1 MTEQNK
7 AVVRRLFD
15 EVWNGGNLDV
25 IPELYGTDFVA
36 HYRPPV
42 DFGEG
47 LDGVRAAVQRMRT
60 AFPDY
65 HEEVRL
71 LIAEGEFVVAWFTVT
86 GTHEG
91 DLGHAPPTGKRFEIE
106 EIAIFRLRDG
116 KVVEQRGIP
125 ESWLLRQQLGLLS
138 TLTQERS

>member
-15 EVWNGGNLDV
+15 EVWNRGNLGV

-36 HYRPPV
+36 HYRPPT

-47 LDGVRAAVQRMRT
+47 LEGVRAIVRRVRT

-71 LIAEGEFVVAWFTVT
+71 MIAEGEYVVVWFTIT
-86 GTHEG
+86 GTNEG
-91 DLGHAPPTGKRFEIE
+91 NLGDSPPTGRRIEIE

-125 ESWLLRQQLGLLS
+125 ERLLLLQQLGLLS
-138 TLTQERS
+138 TLTQERP

>member
-15 EVWNGGNLDV
+15 EVWNRGNLGV

-36 HYRPPV
+36 HYRPPT

-47 LDGVRAAVQRMRT
+47 LEGVRSSGACGP
-60 AFPDY
+60 FPDY

-71 LIAEGEFVVAWFTVT
+71 MIAEGEYVVVWFTIT
-86 GTHEG
+86 GTNEG
-91 DLGHAPPTGKRFEIE
+91 NLGDSPPTGKRIEAE

-125 ESWLLRQQLGLLS
+125 ERLLLLKQLGLLS
-138 TLTQERS
+138 TLTQERP

>member
-1 MTEQNK
+1 MTDQNK
-7 AVVRRLFD
+7 AVVRRLFE
-15 EVWNGGNLDV
+15 EVWNGGKLEV
-25 IPELYGTDFVA
+25 IPDLYGTDFVA

-47 LDGVRAAVQRMRT
+47 HEGVRAMVQRVRT

-65 HEEVRL
+65 HEEVHL
-71 LIAEGEFVVAWFTVT
+71 LVAEGEFVVAWFTIT
-86 GTHEG
+86 GTQEG
-91 DLGHAPPTGKRFEIE
+91 PLGEAPPTGKHVDID

-125 ESWLLRQQLGLLS
+125 ETFLSLQQLGLLS
-138 TLTQERS
+138 TLT

>member
-15 EVWNGGNLDV
+15 EVWNGGNLGV
-25 IPELYGTDFVA
+25 IPDLYGTDFVA
-36 HYRPPV
+36 HYRPPI
-42 DFGEG
+42 DFGKG
-47 LDGVRAAVQRMRT
+47 LEGVRASVRRVRT

-71 LIAEGEFVVAWFTVT
+71 LIAEGEYVVAWFTIT
-86 GTHEG
+86 GTHKGNLG
-91 DLGHAPPTGKRFEIE
+91 DAPPTGKRFEIE
-106 EIAIFRLRDG
+106 EIAIFRLREG

-125 ESWLLRQQLGLLS
+125 ERLLFLQQLGLLS
-138 TLTQERS
+138 TLTQEKP

>member
-15 EVWNGGNLDV
+15 EVWNRGNLGV
-25 IPELYGTDFVA
+25 IPEIYGTDFVA

-47 LDGVRAAVQRMRT
+47 LDGVRAVVQRTRT

-65 HEEVRL
+65 HEEVHL
-71 LIAEGEFVVAWFTVT
+71 MIAEGEFVAAWFTIT

-91 DLGHAPPTGKRFEIE
+91 NLGDAPPTGKRFEIE

-125 ESWLLRQQLGLLS
+125 ESWLSRQQLGLPS
-138 TLTQERS
+138 MLTQERP